1 MSRRWGS
8 SQQVSKLL
16 RKGCTITGHSLSPE
30 LDCGQFFLFLS
41 FTGQLGLG
49 LQLAGQDV
57 AKERMTPVSRPGA
70 TIQVSLPVFSQ

>member
-16 RKGCTITGHSLSPE
+16 RKGCTITGLSPE

-70 TIQVSLPVFSQ
+70 TIQVSLPGFSQ